1 MRIRPERVAQLI
13 RRELSDIIANR
24 MRDPRVGQWVSITDV
39 EVTRDLSFARVYLSM
54 LGPEEERQRTLEGLR
69 SATGFIRTQLA
80 PRLDVREVP
89 DLRFEIDDS
98 IDKGARVDEILRKL
112 ERGETI
118 EDEDGV

>member
-13 RRELSDIIANR
+13 RRELSDIITNR
-24 MRDPRVGQWVSITDV
+24 MRDPRVGQWLSITDV

-54 LGPEEERQRTLEGLR
+54 LGPAEERERVLEGLR
-69 SATGFIRTQLA
+69 SATGFIRSQLA

-89 DLRFEIDDS
+89 ELRFEIDTS
-98 IDKGARVDEILRKL
+98 LDKGARVDDILRRL

-118 EDEDGV
+118 EDEDPA